1 MELKGNQPNILIFNL
16 SPSSLNGFFWEKME
30 DRLFDEALESLNDL
44 IMTSTFRHGLVL
56 TDVLSTEIKP

>member
-1 MELKGNQPNILIFNL
+1 MV
-16 SPSSLNGFFWEKME
+16 FFWEKME